1 MPSSRNVTMLPSARG
16 PATIPSINAA
26 QELIPSS
33 PRVDPPQTPPV
44 EPMTPSVRGSARSH
58 APSVKDDNHAQ
69 MEPPSSPK
77 SDMSHEHASSVD
89 ELLEREL
96 LGPSSEVH
104 ETAQLVTESPNEERH
119 ELIMSVPDRISIG
132 DDVEN
137 EVPVEMPEA
146 RTMAERAVES
156 ALSSFYCNNS
166 TFIASI
172 PEELDISRHI
182 DEERN
187 VGAPSPPEPHPT
199 PAELVCP
206 NESIEQS
213 LNEALVGEE
222 STPKKSVQDG
232 IAAPSPS
239 PINGNMELSQY
250 SAPSVI
256 ERQIREEL
264 HAREVI
270 EPVRETSKKPLVWR
284 RVFCCGR
291 N

>member
-1 MPSSRNVTMLPSARG
+1 MTSSRNVTVLASAKG
-16 PATIPSINAA
+16 QSTIPSINAA
-26 QELIPSS
+26 HDLIQSS

-44 EPMTPSVRGSARSH
+44 EPQTPSVRDSARSH
-58 APSVKDDNHAQ
+58 APSAQ
-69 MEPPSSPK
+69 EETYVRMEPSSPK
-77 SDMSHEHASSVD
+77 SEMSQEHASSID
-89 ELLEREL
+89 DLLEREL
-96 LGPSSEVH
+96 LGRSSDAH
-104 ETAQLVTESPNEERH
+104 ETQQAAIESPPEDAH

-146 RTMAERAVES
+146 REMAERAVES
-156 ALSSFYCNNS
+156 AISSFYCNNS

-172 PEELDISRHI
+172 PEELDISRHLE
-182 DEERN
+182 EERN

-206 NESIEQS
+206 TESIEQS

-222 STPKKSVQDG
+222 STPKKSVHDG
-232 IAAPSPS
+232 IEAPSPS

-270 EPVRETSKKPLVWR
+270 DPETEPSKKPLVWR